1 MQYDAIRDLTIR
13 PSIREGKVNFDKFL
27 YKGTNITT
35 NLPDLKTVI
44 TLALKLANNIKAS
57 NINPPVAS
65 TSISIQIKAPAAKG
79 AKRAASKYSIYSN
92 FGSNNKE

>member
-35 NLPDLKTVI
+35 NLLNPKTVI
-44 TLALKLANNIKAS
+44 TLALELANNIEAS
-57 NINPPVAS
+57 NVNPPAAS
-65 TSISIQIKAPAAKG
+65 TFISI
-79 AKRAASKYSIYSN
+79 
-92 FGSNNKE
+92 